1 MSSSE
6 PSADLSVTARPLLVS
21 AAEAALLLGV
31 HRATLYDL
39 MNGGALPSVKIGRRR
54 LIAFAS
60 LEEFVKASERSG
72 L

>member
-1 MSSSE
+1 MSVSDQSPE
-6 PSADLSVTARPLLVS
+6 SALHPLLVS

-39 MNGGALPSVKIGRRR
+39 MNSGALSSVKIGRRR
-54 LIAFAS
+54 MISLVS
-60 LEEFVKASERSG
+60 LEEFVRVNERFG